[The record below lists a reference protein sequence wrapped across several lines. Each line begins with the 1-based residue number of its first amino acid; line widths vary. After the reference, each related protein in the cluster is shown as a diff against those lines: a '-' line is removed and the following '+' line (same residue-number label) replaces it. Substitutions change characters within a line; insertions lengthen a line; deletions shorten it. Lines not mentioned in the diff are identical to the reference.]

1 MSDRKIRS
9 ARPIKGVE
17 SAKSIKT
24 KMDFKLFNKKIT
36 EVYKDEVSLDL
47 RMGHSSLSRDYFNI
61 KTKADLETLLVR
73 AYGSPERA
81 ADVSKS
87 LHALDPNYAKIISY
101 YADMY
106 FVRYTIIPVAIDQL
120 EADGIATEEY
130 QEKYTEMIQVVDGMN
145 LEIVVPEILEDI
157 LLTGSAYIYADKL
170 NSSKTI
176 SLLTL
181 PGSYCRT
188 VLKTNIG
195 TNLIEFD
202 MRYFE
207 QFRGE
212 AKESMLNLFPKEFRT
227 LYTLYSSNTQ
237 LVWHALNP
245 KFATSIMLND
255 LGMPPLLNAM
265 SGIIEYEGFRANE
278 LTRSENQLKKI
289 LTHRIPI
296 YEDELIFDLD
306 EVKAIQKEITKIVRR
321 HSGLE
326 TITVFGETE
335 LIQLQEDGKTENKQ
349 VAQAYN
355 TIYNSAGI
363 NAQIFSSSTSEALK
377 INQAVDQAFM
387 WKLISKF
394 NNFANVVVNNLYKFK
409 PFQAEIT
416 ILPVTIGRE
425 IEQIKNYREN
435 ANFGIGK
442 LEAIVASGIKQKHL
456 KDRFRLEQELDLD
469 NILVP
474 LASTH
479 TQSGDGED
487 NDTGKND
494 SKTKETETEGKKNTS
509 NKEEVK

>member
-1 MSDRKIRS
+1 MSEDKIRS

-17 SAKSIKT
+17 SAKNVKT
-24 KMDFKLFNKKIT
+24 KVDFKLFNKKIT
-36 EVYKDEVSLDL
+36 EVYKSETALNY

-61 KTKADLETLLVR
+61 SSKSDLETLLLN

-81 ADVSKS
+81 AEVSKS

-106 FVRYTIIPVAIDQL
+106 FVRYTVLPVAMDQL
-120 EADGIATEEY
+120 EADSITTEEY
-130 QEKYTEMIQVVDGMN
+130 HEKYAEMVQVVDGMN
-145 LEIVVPEILEDI
+145 LEIVVPEVLEDI
-157 LLTGSAYIYADKL
+157 LITGSAYIYADKL

-181 PGSYCRT
+181 PVQYCRT

-202 MRYFE
+202 MSYFE
-207 QFRGE
+207 QFRGDARE
-212 AKESMLNLFPKEFRT
+212 AILNLFPKEFRT
-227 LYTLYSSNTQ
+227 LYNIYAGDTQ
-237 LVWHALNP
+237 LRWHALNP

-255 LGMPPLLNAM
+255 LAMPPLLNSM
-265 SGIIEYEGFRANE
+265 SGIIEYEQFRANE
-278 LTRSENQLKKI
+278 LTRSDNQLKKI
-289 LTHRIPI
+289 ITHRIPI
-296 YEDELIFDLD
+296 YEDEIIFDLD
-306 EVKAIQKEITKIVRR
+306 EVKAIQREITKIVRK

-326 TITVFGETE
+326 VITVFGETE
-335 LIQLQEDGKTENKQ
+335 LMELQEDGKTENKQ

-387 WKLISKF
+387 WKLISKI
-394 NNFANVVVNNLYKFK
+394 NNFANVAVNNLYKFK
-409 PFQAEIT
+409 PFQAEVT
-416 ILPVTIGRE
+416 ILPVTVGRE
-425 IEQIKNYREN
+425 IEQVKSYREN

-442 LEAIVASGIKQKHL
+442 LEAIVATGIKQKHL
-456 KDRFRLEQELDLD
+456 KDRFRLEQELNLD
-469 NILVP
+469 SLLVP
-474 LASTH
+474 LASAH

-494 SKTKETETEGKKNTS
+494 SKTEKTTTKKEGNTS